1 LQDVPE
7 KDPGRRRGPGS
18 KRSTFAAHSVPHMT
32 TQHASL
38 QVLYKTGA
46 TGLEPATSGVTGRS
60 WCFRVDRESAGITVM
75 RRSFRTSS
83 CGDYRVQAGASAD
96 ILRDLRGM
104 GCWRTWQRGDE
115 RGPRFALLGRGLR
128 ARCYGC
134 VRMTFARGSNHRDL
148 RRDRAGTTSTGT
160 IGCDPELPARAGIS
174 SPSELACDQLRPATA
189 RQSLCRTRVV
199 GLVSH
204 QPTRLVPGG

>member
-1 LQDVPE
+1 
-7 KDPGRRRGPGS
+7 
-18 KRSTFAAHSVPHMT
+18 
-32 TQHASL
+32 
-38 QVLYKTGA
+38 
-46 TGLEPATSGVTGRS
+46 
-60 WCFRVDRESAGITVM
+60 M

-204 QPTRLVPGG
+204 QPTRLVPGGDGSLASCAKTGLRCCSHREPGIFAEVVSISSTRSAGFGFHPLHQVDRASSYSRFISRCIDGEELLAP